1 MIAPAVERIDALPL
15 EEFVQRYEVEGP
27 FELIDGEIV
36 AKMPNVS
43 GHAKPIKRLFIAF
56 LAFEAQG
63 IGEVFQ
69 ETTFV
74 LTDDPRW
81 VKGSRIPDVMFVL
94 KAKLEAFQS
103 IPDHELKPYIL
114 VPDIAVE
121 VVSPTDQYSDVMK
134 KVRRY
139 LADGVTLVWV
149 VDPQIREVM
158 VFRHGVDQPTILMGD
173 DILTADPVL
182 TGYAMKLSDL
192 FG

>member
-1 MIAPAVERIDALPL
+1 MIAPAPERIDALPMD
-15 EEFVQRYEVEGP
+15 EFVQRYEAEGP
-27 FELIDGEIV
+27 FELINGEII

-43 GHAKPIKRLFIAF
+43 GHVKPIKRLFIAF
-56 LAFEAQG
+56 LPFETQG
-63 IGEVFQ
+63 IGEAFQ

-81 VKGSRIPDVMFVL
+81 VKGARISDVMFVL
-94 KAKLEAFQS
+94 KAKLEAFHD
-103 IPDHELKPYIL
+103 IPDHALKPYIL

-121 VVSPTDQYSDVMK
+121 VVSPTDQYSEVMK

-158 VFRHGVDQPTILMGD
+158 VFQHGVDQPTILLGD
-173 DILTADPVL
+173 DVLTAEPVL
-182 TGYAMKLSDL
+182 TGYSMKLSDL
-192 FG
+192 FS